1 MAVSPPPGRTDLFTR
16 SSFWSILLE
25 QHTQNLIAF
34 LRKIQWI
41 RVEHQDV
48 SQYTHWD
55 QECYKK
61 AQQWEGSR
69 LDNIPPEAIKAA
81 GEVSEEVLLDFYNR
95 MLDEER
101 VPEMREKG
109 LLIKLPKYG
118 DVSNCRNCCG
128 IILLNKCS
136 VHTEESRKKFG
147 QDSPWTKLTGK
158 A

>member
-1 MAVSPPPGRTDLFTR
+1 MNIRTC
-16 SSFWSILLE
+16 
-25 QHTQNLIAF
+25 LITPTEIKNAIKK
-34 LRKIQWI
+34 LNSGKAAGSTIKI
-41 RVEHQDV
+41 
-48 SQYTHWD
+48 
-55 QECYKK
+55 
-61 AQQWEGSR
+61 
-69 LDNIPPEAIKAA
+69 IPPEAIKAA

-101 VPEMREKG
+101 VPEKREKG

-147 QDSPWTKLTGK
+147 QDSP
-158 A
+158 

>member
-1 MAVSPPPGRTDLFTR
+1 MNIRTCLSTPTE
-16 SSFWSILLE
+16 IK
-25 QHTQNLIAF
+25 NAI
-34 LRKIQWI
+34 
-41 RVEHQDV
+41 
-48 SQYTHWD
+48 
-55 QECYKK
+55 KK

-101 VPEMREKG
+101 VPEKREKG

-128 IILLNKCS
+128 IILLTNVLYTLSSPERNLAKTALERNS
-136 VHTEESRKKFG
+136 QGKRKRERSRHTRRHNRGER
-147 QDSPWTKLTGK
+147 TYMT
-158 A
+158 